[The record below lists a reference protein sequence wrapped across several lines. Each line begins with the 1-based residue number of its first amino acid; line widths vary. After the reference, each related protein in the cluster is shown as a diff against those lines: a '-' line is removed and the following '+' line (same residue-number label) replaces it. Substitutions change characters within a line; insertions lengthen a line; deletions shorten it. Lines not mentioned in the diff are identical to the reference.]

1 MIVKVCSL
9 EEAQKLQVG
18 ETYLYGIPENYFV
31 SDLESKTFVILE
43 SKTFVIEEI
52 SSSIIIGEWYV
63 PRQWLTIG
71 KE

>member
-31 SDLESKTFVILE
+31 SDLESKTFVI
-43 SKTFVIEEI
+43 EEI